1 MFLEAIEVNEE
12 EGKKKTNFAFLSLR
26 ADGSDI
32 AGAPVGA
39 APAPAVPAGQL
50 SKQRMLQLLDGDGLG
65 EMTCALRTPA
75 CARSTA
81 QAEMIYKLA
90 RCVRFFLTL
99 DDACVRQARLGLDL
113 LTSKFSGGRC
123 LGLDLLTSE
132 VTSAAAGVASDAR
145 RGAGAPL
152 HLPHMAGVRPHAARG
167 GAAQLGPRTA
177 RRRRRQVLRH
187 TEGEGAGDGRAG
199 GAGYEGVWRGVR

>member
-1 MFLEAIEVNEE
+1 
-12 EGKKKTNFAFLSLR
+12 
-26 ADGSDI
+26 
-32 AGAPVGA
+32 
-39 APAPAVPAGQL
+39 
-50 SKQRMLQLLDGDGLG
+50 MLQLLDGDGLG

-113 LTSKFSGGRC
+113 LTSNFSGGRRLGLDLLTSNFSGGRC

-132 VTSAAAGVASDAR
+132 VTSVAVGVAS
-145 RGAGAPL
+145 GAD
-152 HLPHMAGVRPHAARG
+152 
-167 GAAQLGPRTA
+167 
-177 RRRRRQVLRH
+177 RH
-187 TEGEGAGDGRAG
+187 
-199 GAGYEGVWRGVR
+199 

>member
-26 ADGSDI
+26 ADGSDA

-113 LTSKFSGGRC
+113 LTSNFSGGRRRKRR
-123 LGLDLLTSE
+123 E
-132 VTSAAAGVASDAR
+132 AR
-145 RGAGAPL
+145 RGGATP
-152 HLPHMAGVRPHAARG
+152 PSSYGRCAAACGTRWLSPTRSSY
-167 GAAQLGPRTA
+167 GAATTQTSS
-177 RRRRRQVLRH
+177 
-187 TEGEGAGDGRAG
+187 TS
-199 GAGYEGVWRGVR
+199 Y